1 MTSKTDWDH
10 AIDAAKLAIA
20 VERYEWRHLWKL
32 RLLRM
37 VTNAGGGFVFG
48 VALGLATKRRP
59 PGSAG
64 EAVEV

>member
-20 VERYEWRHLWKL
+20 VERYEWRHLWKV

-48 VALGLATKRRP
+48 VALGLAALVQVLHCA
-59 PGSAG
+59 AG
-64 EAVEV
+64 QA

>member
-1 MTSKTDWDH
+1 MYSKINREQ
-10 AIDAAKLAIA
+10 AIEAAKLAIA

-48 VALGLATKRRP
+48 VALGLAALVQVLHCA
-59 PGSAG
+59 AG
-64 EAVEV
+64 QV

>member
-1 MTSKTDWDH
+1 MYSKINRDQ
-10 AIDAAKLAIA
+10 AIEAAKLAIE

-48 VALGLATKRRP
+48 VALGLAALVQVLHCA
-59 PGSAG
+59 AG
-64 EAVEV
+64 QV